1 MENPAKRDQ
10 EIRPLVRIPDSFKK
24 IIVVRDHIVRR
35 YDDNGILY
43 IGIRDSLLAVASLDG

>member
-10 EIRPLVRIPDSFKK
+10 EIRSLVRIPDSFKK
-24 IIVVRDHIVRR
+24 IIVVRDHIVPW

-43 IGIRDSLLAVASLDG
+43 IGIRDFLLDAASLDG